1 MVTPAR
7 RSLGRAIMEKSARL
21 VTAPEASVIRG
32 PDRQHHAETVAQVL
46 AKLTGEW
53 ARYFPEASVPPR
65 VISVHYRPRRLSD
78 IAKAEVAMGLTR
90 VAIYIKI
97 HKHHVSTPE
106 RVKQKARLEFETL
119 RHLDEAMT
127 AVPGCAVPKPIAFF
141 PDEIAVVTEE
151 VKGQNLYQLI
161 KRALRPYAGW
171 AGRRVVEAH
180 CEASGFWLRQFQAVT
195 QREARKSLR
204 EAGVLARLTSDLEV
218 CVSRGLAQS
227 DSVRLV
233 RFCEDRLAR
242 LDGQAFP
249 VVGTHP
255 DFQPDNVVAR
265 ADGVSVLDFT
275 SFGYGLPWS
284 DVGRF
289 VATLEFFAKH
299 PLYNRRRIAAFR
311 VAFLRGYGLRG
322 PEAEAVLV
330 YAARSL
336 VKAVRA
342 VATWPA
348 PSFVRRL
355 RERQAVAFLSA
366 WSRRVTNSSGGDAL
380 LAG

>member
-1 MVTPAR
+1 MERGSNLVVPLVAAVACAPGRRHPA
-7 RSLGRAIMEKSARL
+7 
-21 VTAPEASVIRG
+21 AP
-32 PDRQHHAETVAQVL
+32 VAQVL
-46 AKLTGEW
+46 AKLTEKW
-53 ARYFPEASVPPR
+53 AGYFPDASVPPR
-65 VISVHYRPRRLSD
+65 VVSVHYGPRRLSD
-78 IAKAEVAMGLTR
+78 IAKAELAMGPRRIT
-90 VAIYIKI
+90 IYIKI

-106 RVKQKARLEFETL
+106 RVEQKARLEFETL
-119 RHLDEAMT
+119 RHLHEAMT
-127 AVPGCAVPKPIAFF
+127 AGPGCAVPRPIAFF
-141 PDEIAVVTEE
+141 PEEIAVVTEE

-161 KRALRPYAGW
+161 KRTLRPYAGL
-171 AGRRVVEAH
+171 ASRRSVESH
-180 CEASGFWLRQFQAVT
+180 CEASGLWLRQFQAVT
-195 QREARKSLR
+195 KRDTTKSLR
-204 EAGVLARLTSDLEV
+204 DAGVLTRLTSDLEA

-233 RFCEDRLAR
+233 RFCEDRLAQ

-330 YAARSL
+330 YAVRSL

-366 WSRRVTNSSGGDAL
+366 WSRRVTDSSGGDAL
-380 LAG
+380 LVG